1 MALWGISTTTETAA
15 NNYNIPKFMHIVD
28 KNITGHNVFADGR
41 GWIHRHYKSSENSGI
56 STRYCDEI
64 LVPIAGLNT
73 TGIGSNT
80 TGLGNATPVA
90 VFFED
95 PNKASSISVGG
106 GGTTGIATNTT
117 GHVHLVYNELVYV
130 SVGATVRIRTFDAN
144 NANESTAIVGTAA
157 SVTPGAPVVNY
168 VNGNGLT
175 VFTNY
180 NGQIT
185 NRVAFTFTSPS
196 SVLTANVPFTTSVTT
211 TGQTVAIGGTN
222 IFVDSVTGV
231 SIGSS
236 LTVAGKL
243 ANVSVVAVGTTSVQI
258 GTASTIASTITA
270 GLGVTFSTRTNATKM
285 FIDMSRGFIGVGTDG
300 ATGVGIISSFT
311 SDLIRQVGGAG
322 TYLSVQKDGVTAV
335 GLGTTTLTV
344 R

>member
-56 STRYCDEI
+56 STRYYDEV
-64 LVPIAGLNT
+64 LVPVAGLNT
-73 TGIGSNT
+73 AGSGAGT
-80 TGLGNATPVA
+80 KGHGNSTPVA

-95 PNKASSISVGG
+95 PNKASPISVGG

-117 GHVHLVYNELVYV
+117 GYVHLVYNELVYV
-130 SVGATVRIRTFDAN
+130 SAGATVRIRTFDAN
-144 NANESTAIVGTAA
+144 NVNESTAIVATAA
-157 SVTPGAPVVNY
+157 SVSPGVAVVNY
-168 VNGNGLT
+168 VNDRGLT
-175 VFTNY
+175 AFTNY

-185 NRVAFTFTSPS
+185 NRIAFAFTTPS
-196 SVLTANVPFTTSVTT
+196 TVLTANVPFTTSVTT
-211 TGQTVAIGGTN
+211 AGQTVAIGATQ
-222 IFVDSVTGV
+222 IFVNSVSNV
-231 SIGSS
+231 SAGSS
-236 LTVAGKL
+236 LTVEGKL
-243 ANVSVVAVGTTSVQI
+243 ANVSVVSVGNTFVYI

-300 ATGVGIISSFT
+300 ATGIGIVSSFT

>member
-56 STRYCDEI
+56 STRYYDEV
-64 LVPIAGLNT
+64 LVPVAGLNT
-73 TGIGSNT
+73 AGSGAGT
-80 TGLGNATPVA
+80 KGHGNSTPVA

-95 PNKASSISVGG
+95 PNKASPISVGG

-117 GHVHLVYNELVYV
+117 GYVHLVYNELVYV
-130 SVGATVRIRTFDAN
+130 SAGATIRIRTFDAN
-144 NANESTAIVGTAA
+144 NANESTAIVATAA
-157 SVTPGAPVVNY
+157 SVAPGAPVVNY

-175 VFTNY
+175 AFTNY

-185 NRVAFTFTSPS
+185 NRVAFAFTSPS
-196 SVLTANVPFTTSVTT
+196 SVLTANVNFLTSATT
-211 TGQTVAIGGTN
+211 TGQTVSIGGTV
-222 IFVDSVTGV
+222 IWVDSVANVAVGSSLSITGKLTNVPVV
-231 SIGSS
+231 SIGD
-236 LTVAGKL
+236 TFVR
-243 ANVSVVAVGTTSVQI
+243 I

-270 GLGVTFSTRTNATKM
+270 GLGVTFSTRTNATKL
-285 FIDMSRGFIGVGTDG
+285 FIDMDRGFIGVGTDG
-300 ATGVGIISSFT
+300 ATGIGIVSSFT

-322 TYLSVQKDGVTAV
+322 TYLSVQKDRVTAV